1 MCFRLCQCN
10 KARVRHAKEY
20 KDLSDLYN
28 QESRQELNENV
39 KQNKQVVELELQNE
53 TLKDHRWQ

>member
-1 MCFRLCQCN
+1 
-10 KARVRHAKEY
+10 
-20 KDLSDLYN
+20 LSDLYN